1 MTRLLIGTSWKMNLT
16 PSEATAWFGV
26 ARPLLEPLTARR
38 DLFVLPP
45 APAIQ
50 AARDALAGSAIG
62 YGGQDVHPDDCGAH
76 TGDIAAPMLSDL
88 GSRYAEI
95 GHSERRRDHGETDA
109 LVAAKVQAVL
119 RWRLT
124 PIVCIGETTQG
135 PANAAVRIVEGQ
147 LDGAFG
153 ALLPEALDDIVVAY
167 EPVWA
172 IGEGAAAAETSHVA
186 AVHGSIGRWLT
197 DRGATVRR
205 VLYGGSVDESNAAEL
220 LATPGVGG
228 LFVGRAALDPRR
240 FAAIAATPGPDDDTL
255 SDDTLPPDTHP
266 VSLPARVA
274 AERSA

>member
-1 MTRLLIGTSWKMNLT
+1 MTRLMIGTSWKMNLT
-16 PSEATAWFGV
+16 PSEATAWFAT
-26 ARPLLEPLTARR
+26 ARPLLEPLTIRR

-62 YGGQDVHPDDCGAH
+62 YGGQDIHPDDRGAH
-76 TGDIAAPMLSDL
+76 TGDVAAPMLADL

-109 LVAAKVQAVL
+109 LVGAKVRAAL

-124 PIVCIGETTQG
+124 PIVCVGETARG
-135 PANAAVRIVEGQ
+135 KAAAATAIVEGQ
-147 LDGAFG
+147 LRGAFG
-153 ALLPEALDDIVVAY
+153 ALDPAALDAIVVAY

-172 IGEGAAAAETSHVA
+172 IGEGAAAADPAHVA
-186 AVHGSIGRWLT
+186 ALHGAIDRWLG
-197 DRGATVRR
+197 DHGARTRR
-205 VLYGGSVDESNAAEL
+205 VLYGGSVDEANAATL

-240 FAAIAATPGPDDDTL
+240 FAAIAAAPGPDDPRPDAA
-255 SDDTLPPDTHP
+255 PPNP
-266 VSLPARVA
+266 IPSAVP

>member
-1 MTRLLIGTSWKMNLT
+1 MTRILIGTSWKMNLT
-16 PSEATAWFGV
+16 PSEATAWFAI

-50 AARDALAGSAIG
+50 VARDALAGSAIG
-62 YGGQDVHPDDCGAH
+62 YGGQDVHPDDRGAH
-76 TGDIAAPMLSDL
+76 TGDVAAPMLADL

-109 LVAAKVQAVL
+109 LVAAKVRAAL

-124 PIVCIGETTQG
+124 PIVCVGETRQG
-135 PANAAVRIVEGQ
+135 PAAAAIPIVEAQ
-147 LDGAFG
+147 LRG
-153 ALLPEALDDIVVAY
+153 ALGELAPDALEAIVVAY

-172 IGEGAAAAETSHVA
+172 IGEGAAAAGPAHVA
-186 AVHGSIGRWLT
+186 AIHAAIDRWLA

-205 VLYGGSVDESNAAEL
+205 VLYGGSVDEANAADL
-220 LATPGVGG
+220 LATPAVGG

-240 FAAIAATPGPDDDTL
+240 FAAIAAAPGPDDRR
-255 SDDTLPPDTHP
+255 P
-266 VSLPARVA
+266 VSELTSRSA
-274 AERSA
+274 APVERSA